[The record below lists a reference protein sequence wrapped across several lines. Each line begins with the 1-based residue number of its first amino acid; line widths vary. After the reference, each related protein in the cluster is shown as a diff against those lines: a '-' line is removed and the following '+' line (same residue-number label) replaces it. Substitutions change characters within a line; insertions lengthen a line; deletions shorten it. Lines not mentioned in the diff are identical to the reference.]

1 VRDEGGGV
9 AVNPFANPTRIMVQ
23 ARPQDMR
30 AGIYRLATVVEAEL
44 GCRPDD
50 GTLWCFVSRD
60 RRKAKMIRYDG
71 GAWCLW
77 YVRLAE
83 GSIRWERDAS
93 GAPTLA
99 IDRSQLV
106 CLLAGAPVAERWA
119 R

>member
-1 VRDEGGGV
+1 M
-9 AVNPFANPTRIMVQ
+9 NPFSNPPRIMVQ
-23 ARPQDMR
+23 TRPQDMR

-60 RRKAKMIRYDG
+60 RLKAKMLRYDS

-77 YVRLAE
+77 YVRLTE
-83 GSIRWERDAS
+83 GAIRWNRDAS
-93 GAPTLA
+93 GVPTLA
-99 IDRSQLV
+99 VDRSQLV
-106 CLLAGAPVAERWA
+106 CLLAGAPVAEVIR

>member
-1 VRDEGGGV
+1 M
-9 AVNPFANPTRIMVQ
+9 NPFANPTRIMVQ

-106 CLLAGAPVAERWA
+106 CLLAGAPVAERWS

>member
-1 VRDEGGGV
+1 M
-9 AVNPFANPTRIMVQ
+9 NPFSNPPRIMVQ

-30 AGIYRLATVVEAEL
+30 AGIQRLATIVEAEL
-44 GCRPDD
+44 GCSPAD

-60 RRKAKMIRYDG
+60 RLKAKMLRYDS

-77 YVRLAE
+77 YVRLTDGA
-83 GSIRWERDAS
+83 IRRERDAS
-93 GAPTLA
+93 GSPTLA

-106 CLLAGAPVAERWA
+106 CLLAGAPVAEVMR